1 MRIHHLIPTV
11 TMVLLVQVALPAIAA
26 EADNPPKS
34 KASTV
39 VGKTTNAIGRG
50 ANRAGKAIGRGA
62 TKTGNA
68 IERGAKRTSKGIK
81 RGAAKVGLKPAAKSP
96 PN

>member
-1 MRIHHLIPTV
+1 MKMRHLISAVPI
-11 TMVLLVQVALPAIAA
+11 LLLLQIALPAIAA
-26 EADNPPKS
+26 ETDNPPRS

-39 VGKTTNAIGRG
+39 AGKTSNAIGRG

-68 IERGAKRTSKGIK
+68 IERGAKRTSKGLK